1 MRRGEQC
8 LLVVALPF
16 SLSFSLEYK
25 DTVSNVGTRVCTRAH
40 SCMHASAQNIFDGTV
55 DPFPRDVMVEAIATF
70 LAQEIAAG

>member
-1 MRRGEQC
+1 MV
-8 LLVVALPF
+8 VVALPF

-25 DTVSNVGTRVCTRAH
+25 ETVSHAGTRVCTRVCTRAH
-40 SCMHASAQNIFDGTV
+40 LCMHASAQNIFDGTV